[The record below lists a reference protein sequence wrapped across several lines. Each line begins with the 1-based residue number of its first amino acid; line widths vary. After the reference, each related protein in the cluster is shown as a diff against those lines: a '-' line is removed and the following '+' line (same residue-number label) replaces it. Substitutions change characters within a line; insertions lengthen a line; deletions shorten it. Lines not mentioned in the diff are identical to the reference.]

1 MSLAAPEL
9 EAAPADVSSARRTL
23 KSPLRSWGGFAI
35 AMVALAVVAYV
46 VSLDLYYAS
55 LAATG
60 LLFAGLAVS
69 WNILAGYCGQFSF
82 GHAVFFGIGAYAVA
96 LPKVNLNWGTP
107 AGLLLGALIC
117 AMLAALLSWPLF
129 RLRGSFFSIG
139 TLALTEVAF
148 GLAIFF
154 SWTGGPTGVRVPLD
168 KLPFIGQ
175 RYWVIAF
182 FIYLALCL
190 AISIFI
196 VRGRLGY
203 QMIAVRDDESTAAAS
218 GISPL
223 RTKTIAFVISA
234 ALTSIGGGLFVLYVG
249 NLDPASF
256 FSVLEIGAFIPLLA
270 LIGGLGTIAG
280 PVIGAFLLEP
290 GETFLRGSLAA
301 NQAGI
306 AQGLVG
312 LLLIVSAI
320 YFRQGIWGKAKQLS
334 QQWSR
339 RNRG

>member
-1 MSLAAPEL
+1 MSLAAPE
-9 EAAPADVSSARRTL
+9 APAQPDIASARATL
-23 KSPLRSWGGFAI
+23 KSPLRSWGG
-35 AMVALAVVAYV
+35 LAVAMAVIAILNYFVAK
-46 VSLDLYYAS
+46 DLYFAS

-60 LLFAGLAVS
+60 MLFAGLAVA

-96 LPKVNLNWGTP
+96 YPKVAWDWDMGR
-107 AGLLLGALIC
+107 GLILGALVSG
-117 AMLAALLSWPLF
+117 AVAATLSWPLF

-148 GLAIFF
+148 GLAIYFQ
-154 SWTGGPTGVRVPLD
+154 WTGGPVGIRIPFD
-168 KLPFIGQ
+168 KMPFGSQ
-175 RYWVIAF
+175 RIWVIVF
-182 FIYLALCL
+182 FVYLVVTL
-190 AISIFI
+190 AVSLFI

-223 RTKTIAFVISA
+223 RVKTIAFVISA

-249 NLDPASF
+249 NLDPAAF
-256 FSVLEIGAFIPLLA
+256 FSVLEIGAFVPMLA

-280 PVIGAFLLEP
+280 PVIGAFILEP
-290 GETFLRGSLAA
+290 GETYLRGALAGS
-301 NQAGI
+301 NAGI

-312 LLLIVSAI
+312 LLLILAAI
-320 YFRQGIWGKAKQLS
+320 FFRQGIWGTARKLTR
-334 QQWSR
+334 WT
-339 RNRG
+339 RG